1 MMSKQIKKRGP
12 VPDRF
17 DYKDTET
24 LQRFLT
30 AQGRLHSAKRSGL
43 KAAQQRSLKR
53 AVKYSRYLALLPY
66 TSQ

>member
-1 MMSKQIKKRGP
+1 MKQAARKRGP
-12 VPDRF
+12 LPTEF

-43 KAAQQRSLKR
+43 KAPQQRSLKK
-53 AVKYSRYLALLPY
+53 AVKYARYMALLSY
-66 TSQ
+66 TPQ